1 MRNDEIAEA
10 WEEAEAALQEHW
22 QGSIDAGLEG
32 ITPENTAEAIALLD
46 AYGKA
51 LAGLPEPATEA
62 AILAEMER
70 TIVALNDLNER
81 EGGSLLETD
90 EREMVCGFLI
100 DAAVACGLDAE
111 KFEDG
116 DPTYAWREF

>member
-10 WEEAEAALQEHW
+10 WEEAEATLKEHW
-22 QGSIDAGLEG
+22 QASMDSGLEG
-32 ITPENTAEAIALLD
+32 ITPEATAEAIALLD

-51 LAGLPEPATEA
+51 MSILPEPATEA

-81 EGGSLLETD
+81 NDGAMIEAD
-90 EREMVCGFLI
+90 EREMICGFLI

-116 DPTYAWREF
+116 DPTFAWREF